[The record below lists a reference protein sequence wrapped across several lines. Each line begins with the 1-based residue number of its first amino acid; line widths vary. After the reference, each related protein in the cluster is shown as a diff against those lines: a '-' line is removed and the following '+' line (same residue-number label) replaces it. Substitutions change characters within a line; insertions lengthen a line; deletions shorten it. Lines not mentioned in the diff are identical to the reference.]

1 MHCAT
6 MHGMQLAAGV
16 MQYSRRFSAEDG
28 AMDSRLTMAHML
40 DLFFPFLANRKGVCR
55 LGGRGGKSQLSTN
68 MMEASSLSALLVFLG
83 RGWLGIDS

>member
-28 AMDSRLTMAHML
+28 AMDSRLAMAHML
-40 DLFFPFLANRKGVCR
+40 DLFFFFFG
-55 LGGRGGKSQLSTN
+55 
-68 MMEASSLSALLVFLG
+68 E
-83 RGWLGIDS
+83 

>member
-28 AMDSRLTMAHML
+28 AMDSRLAMAHML

-55 LGGRGGKSQLSTN
+55 LGGGGGEKPAINEYDGGQLAIGVTRISR
-68 MMEASSLSALLVFLG
+68 EGVVG
-83 RGWLGIDS
+83 D